1 MKPNPRRLDLSI
13 YPHRFQIATR
23 FSDVD
28 PQWHLNNVRLME
40 YYQEARVLFH
50 DALKNEF
57 DIAKVDGARTLVVH
71 MSVDY
76 LDEVHYPGEV
86 TLGVGVLRIGT
97 TSYSLG
103 LGLFQNDHCAGVAM
117 AVLVHAD
124 KSGVAPLP
132 EAWREVLQKNLLPE
146 AAR

>member
-1 MKPNPRRLDLSI
+1 MKPNPRRLDLGV
-13 YPHRFQIATR
+13 YPHRFQVATR

-50 DALKNEF
+50 NALKKEF
-57 DIAKVDGARTLVVH
+57 DITRAEGTRTLVAH

-76 LDEVHYPGEV
+76 LDEVRYPGEV

-103 LGLFQNDHCAGVAM
+103 LGLFQNDRCAGIAV
-117 AVLVHAD
+117 AVLVHANQ
-124 KSGVAPLP
+124 SGTAPLP
-132 EAWREVLQKNLLPE
+132 GPWREILQRKLLPE
-146 AAR
+146 EAR

>member
-13 YPHRFQIATR
+13 YPHRFQVATR

-40 YYQEARVLFH
+40 YYQEARMLFL
-50 DALKNEF
+50 DALKKEF
-57 DIAKVDGARTLVVH
+57 DIGRVEGARTLVAH

-76 LDEVHYPGEV
+76 LDEVRYPGAV

-103 LGLFQNDHCAGVAM
+103 LGLFQNDSCAGISVT
-117 AVLVHAD
+117 VLVHANQ
-124 KSGVAPLP
+124 SGAAPLP
-132 EAWREVLQKNLLPE
+132 EAWREVLQRNLLPE